1 MKLTEVDEIVTAA
14 DENGSAEEDVFV
26 APASYAQQ
34 RLWFLHQLEP
44 ESGAYNMLSAVRIRG
59 RLDVPVM
66 ERCLTEVV
74 RRHETLRTGFVV
86 VEDQLMQVIS
96 LKAQFQLGQIDLS
109 QLPADERDAEVRRL
123 ALQTTNVPFDLERG
137 GLMRAVL
144 LRLNVDEH
152 VLCVVMDHIISDG
165 WSIGVLIG
173 EALALYPAYCSG
185 QPSPLPEL
193 EIQYVDYA
201 QWQNEWL
208 AGEVREEQLSYW
220 KRQLAPP
227 LPVLE
232 LPTDRPRRPIQ
243 TNHGASEHFTLT
255 KDLSE
260 AVRALSQQRG
270 TTTFMTLLATFQT
283 LLRRYTGLSDIL
295 VGTPI
300 AGRSR
305 PETESLIGFFVNTL
319 VMRSDLSGDP
329 TFTELLARVREV
341 ALDAHAHQDVPFEM
355 LIEELQPVRVLSHPP
370 LFQVMFVLENAP
382 MPRMEVAGLSLEPI
396 DIETGTAKF
405 DITLVFDEG
414 EQLTGFWEYN
424 TDRFDRTTIRRMSEH
439 FLRLLQAVVTNPEQR
454 LSQIPLMSA
463 AERQQLLYDYNL
475 TTTDFPRDCSI
486 QQLFEQHAAASPAA
500 VALLFDEHSLTYGEL
515 NERANQLAHHLRG
528 LGVGAETPVGICA
541 ERSVELVVGLLAI
554 LKAGGLYVP
563 LDPSSPSERLAFML
577 RDTQVCLLLCDDR
590 LRPTF
595 AADAGDVRVVSLQ
608 GALTEAEREES
619 RLNPQPCASAQNLAY
634 VMYTSGSTGTP
645 KGIGVSHR
653 SVVRLVR
660 QTAYARFSPQE
671 TFLQLAPI
679 SFDASTFELWG
690 SLLNGARLALMPAP
704 QPSLEELAAALH
716 RYQVTT
722 LWLTA
727 GLFHQMVDSQLEALG
742 GLHQLLAGGDVLSV
756 QHVGRVL
763 AELPEVRLI
772 NGYGPTEST
781 TFACCHVMEA
791 GREQAIGASVPIGK
805 AIANT
810 EVYVL
815 DRHLNPVPVG
825 VAGELYIGG
834 DGLARG
840 YLNRA
845 ELTAERFIPHPFA
858 TEAGARLYRTG
869 DLVRYLPDGNLE
881 FLGRIDTQVKV
892 RGYRIELGEIEAVL
906 LSHPAVRSAVV
917 VAREEEARDKR
928 LVAYVVGE
936 TESVAVIELRAYL
949 KEKLPEY
956 MMPSAFV
963 MLDALPLTA
972 NGKVDRRA
980 LPAPERGR
988 AEGGNEYVAPRTP
1001 VEEMVAGIWSEVL
1014 GVERVGV
1021 NDNFFELG
1029 GHSLLA
1035 TRVISRL
1042 SGAGYREL
1050 PLRSLFEKPTV
1061 AELALLIE
1069 QTRQPQPSEPQE
1081 VIKAQPRGRKKAAH
1095 LLETIGQLSELEA
1108 QRLLNEKKQSVN

>member
-1 MKLTEVDEIVTAA
+1 MKLTEVDEIVTTAG
-14 DENGSAEEDVFV
+14 ENNSAEEDVFV

-59 RLDVPVM
+59 RLDVPMM
-66 ERCLTEVV
+66 ERSLTEVV

-96 LKAQFQLGQIDLS
+96 LKAQFQLGRIDLS
-109 QLPADERDAEVRRL
+109 HLPADERDAEVRRL
-123 ALQTTNVPFDLERG
+123 ALQTTNASFDLERG

-144 LRLNVDEH
+144 MRLDADDH

-173 EALALYPAYCSG
+173 EALALYPAYCEG
-185 QPSPLPEL
+185 RPSPLPEL

-208 AGEVREEQLSYW
+208 SGEVREEQLSYW
-220 KRQLAPP
+220 KRQLASP

-232 LPTDRPRRPIQ
+232 LPTDRPRQPIQ

-270 TTTFMTLLATFQT
+270 TTTFMTLLAAFQT
-283 LLRRYTGLSDIL
+283 LLQRYTGLSDIL

-382 MPRMEVAGLSLEPI
+382 MPRMEVAGLSLEPM

-424 TDRFDRTTIRRMSEH
+424 TDRFDQTTIRRMSEH
-439 FLRLLQAVVTNPEQR
+439 FLRLLEAVVTNPEQR
-454 LSQIPLMSA
+454 LSQIPLMNA
-463 AERQQLLYDYNL
+463 AERHQLLYGYNL
-475 TTTDFPRDCSI
+475 TTTDFPRDSSI
-486 QQLFEQHAAASPAA
+486 QQLFEQHAATSPAA
-500 VALLFDEHSLTYGEL
+500 LALIFDQGSLTYGEL
-515 NERANQLAHHLRG
+515 NERANQLAHHLRH
-528 LGVGAETPVGICA
+528 LSIGVETPVGICA
-541 ERSVELVVGLLAI
+541 ERSPELIIGLLAI

-563 LDPSSPSERLAFML
+563 LDPATPQERLSFML
-577 RDTQVCLLLCDDR
+577 RDTQVSLLLCDEA
-590 LRPTF
+590 LRHTF
-595 AADAGDVRVVSLQ
+595 AGEASVQVVSLQ
-608 GALTEAEREES
+608 QALTEAERES
-619 RLNPQPCASAQNLAY
+619 SLNPQPAVSAQNLAY

-645 KGIGVSHR
+645 KGIGISHR
-653 SVVRLVR
+653 SILRLVC
-660 QTAYARFSPQE
+660 QSAYAHFSPEE

-690 SLLNGARLALMPAP
+690 SLLNGARLALMPAA
-704 QPSLEELAAALH
+704 QPSLEELAAALE

-727 GLFHQMVDSQLEALG
+727 GLFHQMVDSQLAALG

-756 QHVGRVL
+756 QHVERVL
-763 AELPEVRLI
+763 RELPAVRLI

-781 TFACCHVMEA
+781 TFACCHVMGVDGE
-791 GREQAIGASVPIGK
+791 RVVGASVPIGK

-810 EVYVL
+810 QLYVL
-815 DRHLNPVPVG
+815 SEEMQPVPVG
-825 VAGELYIGG
+825 VPGELYIGG

-845 ELTAERFIPHPFA
+845 ELTAERFLPHPFS
-858 TEAGARLYRTG
+858 TQTGARLYRTG

-906 LSHPAVRSAVV
+906 LSHPAVRAAVV
-917 VAREEEARDKR
+917 VAREEEAGDKR
-928 LVAYVVGE
+928 LVAYLVGE
-936 TESVAVIELRAYL
+936 TESVAVIELRGYL

-956 MMPSAFV
+956 MIPSAFV
-963 MLDALPLTA
+963 MLDELPLTA

-988 AEGGNEYVAPRTP
+988 VEAGTEYVAPRTE
-1001 VEEMVAGIWSEVL
+1001 VEEILCGIWAEVL

-1021 NDNFFELG
+1021 DDNFFELG

-1035 TRVISRL
+1035 TRVVTRL

-1061 AELALLIE
+1061 AELAILIE
-1069 QTRQPQPSEPQE
+1069 QTRQPQASEPVE
-1081 VIKAQPRGRKKAAH
+1081 MIKAQPRGRKKAAH